1 MKTVTLKLSEVLN
14 LDVELAGIANQ
25 QTGEQLVQG
34 LLGLE
39 LDFVLK
45 YHLTKIHTQVLEEK
59 KQIEKFREELIKK
72 FGEEDK
78 DGNFSVPYVI
88 NIVKNDKGEAVSADP
103 NPKFEEFSKE
113 FEKFLQETTEIK
125 VKELS
130 VEDFAGIKLKTAPA
144 VLFSLLEDIQD

>member
-1 MKTVTLKLSEVLN
+1 MKTITLKLSEVLN
-14 LDVELAGIANQ
+14 LEVELAGLANQ

-45 YHLTKIHTQVLEEK
+45 YHLSKLHTQVLEEK
-59 KQIEKFREELIKK
+59 KVIEKFREDLIKK

-88 NIVKNDKGEAVSADP
+88 NLVKNDKGDVVSADP

-113 FEKFLQETTEIK
+113 FEKFLAETVEVK
-125 VKELS
+125 VKELTI
-130 VEDFAGIKLKTAPA
+130 EDFAGIKLKTAPA
-144 VLFSLLEDIQD
+144 VLFSILEETK